1 MNIRRFKIFG
11 PSASILVLT
20 GQQPILLNLIFV
32 RFQVKQAV
40 VIVEPYGWIFI
51 HSINRFSNNIIVTQK
66 EKIVHTPICYTM
78 FCSPNSPEYGICP
91 NSGKQN
97 SHALDITKSAVLFF
111 INATLKKNIFY
122 LPMMKHFYFSR
133 VVYFCVSVSLYL
145 FYILSANTV
154 DVVEIQF

>member
-1 MNIRRFKIFG
+1 MNIRRFSDFWSLGINFG
-11 PSASILVLT
+11 LNRTTAYSPKSHL
-20 GQQPILLNLIFV
+20 QQPILLNLIFV
-32 RFQVKQAV
+32 RFQAKQAV

-111 INATLKKNIFY
+111 INATLKKNIF
-122 LPMMKHFYFSR
+122 
-133 VVYFCVSVSLYL
+133 L
-145 FYILSANTV
+145 FADDEALTYAV
-154 DVVEIQF
+154 GV

>member
-20 GQQPILLNLIFV
+20 GQQSILLNLIFV

-51 HSINRFSNNIIVTQK
+51 HSINRFSNNTIVTQK
-66 EKIVHTPICYTM
+66 EKIVHALICYTI

-111 INATLKKNIFY
+111 INATLKKNIF
-122 LPMMKHFYFSR
+122 
-133 VVYFCVSVSLYL
+133 L
-145 FYILSANTV
+145 FADDEALTYAV
-154 DVVEIQF
+154 GV